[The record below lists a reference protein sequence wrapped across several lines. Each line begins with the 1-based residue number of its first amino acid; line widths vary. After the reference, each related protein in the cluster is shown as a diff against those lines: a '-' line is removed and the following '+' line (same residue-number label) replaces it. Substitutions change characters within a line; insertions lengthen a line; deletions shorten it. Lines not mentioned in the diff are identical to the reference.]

1 MTYRKA
7 FFAVGGIQAAASTG
21 ERTYPGRVPPPR
33 ALRGAAARPLVTG
46 AALVAVVLILAA
58 FAACGLGG
66 KSAPSFQRT
75 DQAIDGAGV
84 RLDTSFF
91 RPDGAGPAPAVLLA
105 HGFGGSKDDVRAEAE
120 QLAARGYAVL
130 TYTAR
135 GFGKSTGLVGLDSP
149 DAEVADARKL
159 LDWLAARSDVQQDRP
174 GDPRVG
180 VAGGSYGGA
189 LALLL
194 AGHDKR
200 VDAIAPRITYWDLEQ
215 ALFPGGV
222 YKKQWAGIL
231 FTMGGGCARFEPAVC
246 EMYTRIAQGGALT
259 DADRS
264 LLAARSPASVG
275 AEIRVPT
282 YLAQG
287 ELDSLFPL
295 DHADAAAQRIAAN
308 GAPVAVDWIAGGHDA
323 GSAEDARV
331 NARTAEW
338 FDRYL
343 KNEDAP
349 AVPAFQVSRSG
360 GVDRETGERTIR
372 ASTTDAYPGLAGT
385 ITRTVELPRTP
396 QRAENPAGGAPPSIS
411 GVPGL
416 GGLASS
422 AAALGSFGLSRDLP
436 AQAAIVDSEPLSGPV
451 TVTGAPTVTIKV
463 DSPASD
469 AVLFAKLYDVG
480 PEGTQILPQQL
491 AAPIRIPITAG
502 TATATIRLP
511 VIDHEFAAGHRMR
524 LALATTDLAYLSPS
538 APATHTIT
546 ATSPLTVPEVPALKA
561 APAPLPTW
569 VWVLPLAALAI
580 AAALLLVRRPRPA
593 PPADPELADVALQV
607 TGLSKKY
614 SGGDGYSVR
623 DVTFRVERGQVL
635 GLLGPN
641 GAGKTTTLRML
652 MGLITPDEGG
662 IRVFGHEIRPGAPVL
677 SRVGAF
683 VEGAGFLPHLSG
695 RANLDLYW
703 RATGRPADQ
712 AHLEEALAIADLGS
726 ALERPVR
733 TYSQGMRQRLAIAQ
747 AMLGLPD
754 VLVLDEPTNGL
765 DPSQIREMRDA
776 IVRYG
781 ATGRTV
787 IVSSHLLAE
796 VEQTCTHVVVLRR
809 GELIA
814 AGTVDE
820 IVQAGEGGGSR
831 TLEDAFL
838 QLTGDGA

>member
-7 FFAVGGIQAAASTG
+7 FFAVSGIQAAASTD

-46 AALVAVVLILAA
+46 AALVAVVILLAA

-66 KSAPSFQRT
+66 RSAPSFQRT
-75 DQAIDGAGV
+75 DQTIGGAGV
-84 RLDTSFF
+84 ELDTSFF

-105 HGFGGSKDDVRAEAE
+105 HGFGGSKEDVRDEAE
-120 QLAARGYAVL
+120 QLAGRGYAVL

-159 LDWLAARSDVQQDRP
+159 LDWLAARPDVQQDRP

-259 DADRS
+259 DADRA
-264 LLAARSPASVG
+264 LLAARSPATVG
-275 AEIRVPT
+275 ADIRVPT

-295 DHADAAAQRIAAN
+295 EHADAAARRIAAN

-343 KNEDAP
+343 KGGDAP

-372 ASTTDAYPGLAGT
+372 ASSTDAYPGLAGT
-385 ITRTVELPRTP
+385 ITRTVDLPRTP

-436 AQAAIVDSEPLSGPV
+436 AQAAVVDSEPLSEPV
-451 TVTGAPTVTIKV
+451 TVTGAPTVTIRL
-463 DSPASD
+463 DSAAPE

-480 PEGTQILPQQL
+480 PEGSQILPQQL
-491 AAPIRIPITAG
+491 AAPIRIPVTG
-502 TATATIRLP
+502 GSATATIRLP

-524 LALATTDLAYLSPS
+524 LALATTDLAYLTPS
-538 APATHTIT
+538 APETHTIT
-546 ATSPLTVPEVPALKA
+546 VTSPLTVPEVPALKT

-569 VWVLPLAALAI
+569 VWVLPLVALAI
-580 AAALLLVRRPRPA
+580 AAALLLVRRPRSAEPVDPA
-593 PPADPELADVALQV
+593 LADVALQV

-614 SGGDGYSVR
+614 AGGDGYSVR
-623 DVTFRVERGQVL
+623 DVTFRVDRGQVL

-662 IRVFGHEIRPGAPVL
+662 IRVFGHAIRPGAPVL

-703 RATGRPADQ
+703 RATGRPAEE
-712 AHLEEALAIADLGS
+712 AHLEEALEIADLGS

-820 IVQAGEGGGSR
+820 IVQAGEGGSR

>member
-1 MTYRKA
+1 M
-7 FFAVGGIQAAASTG
+7 
-21 ERTYPGRVPPPR
+21 PLPPPSTAR
-33 ALRGAAARPLVTG
+33 RPVLIGAAI
-46 AALVAVVLILAA
+46 AVVVLLVGAVAA
-58 FAACGLGG
+58 WGLLGRGG
-66 KSAPSFQRT
+66 APSVQRT
-75 DQAIDGAGV
+75 DRMIDGAGV
-84 RLDTSFF
+84 SLDASLF
-91 RPDGAGPAPAVLLA
+91 RPDGAGPFPAVLLA
-105 HGFGGSKDDVRAEAE
+105 HGFGGSKDDVRTEAE
-120 QLAARGYAVL
+120 QLARRGYAVL

-159 LDWLAARSDVQQDRP
+159 VDWLAAQPEVQLDGP

-194 AGHDKR
+194 AGLDRR

-231 FTMGGGCARFEPAVC
+231 FAMGGGCAKFEPAVC

-259 DADRS
+259 DGDRA

-275 AEIRVPT
+275 AAIRVPT

-295 DHADAAAQRIAAN
+295 EHADEAARRIAAN

-331 NARTAEW
+331 NARTADW

-343 KNEDAP
+343 KKADAP

-360 GVDRETGERTIR
+360 GLDRETGERTVR
-372 ASTTDAYPGLAGT
+372 SSSADAYPGLGGT
-385 ITRTVELPRTP
+385 VTRTVALPGTP
-396 QRAENPAGGAPPSIS
+396 QRAENPPGGTPPSIS
-411 GVPGL
+411 GLPGL
-416 GGLASS
+416 GELASS
-422 AAALGSFGLSRDLP
+422 AAALGSGGLTRDLP
-436 AQAAIVDSEPLSGPV
+436 TQAAVVDSEPLPAPV
-451 TVTGAPTVTIKV
+451 TVTGAPTVTIRV
-463 DSPASD
+463 DSFAPE

-480 PEGTQILPQQL
+480 PEGSQILPQQL
-491 AAPIRIPITAG
+491 AAPIRIPLTGA
-502 TATATIRLP
+502 TATATVRLP

-524 LALATTDLAYLSPS
+524 VAFATTDLAYLTPD

-546 ATSPLTVPEVPALKA
+546 VTGPLTVPEVPALRT

-569 VWVLPLAALAI
+569 VWVLPLVAAAI
-580 AAALLLVRRPRPA
+580 AAGLLLVRRSRVVLA
-593 PPADPELADVALQV
+593 TDPDLEDVALQV

-614 SGGDGYSVR
+614 AGGDGYSVR
-623 DVTFRVERGQVL
+623 DVTFRVDRGQVL

-662 IRVFGHEIRPGAPVL
+662 IRVFGHTIRPGAPVL

-703 RATGRPADQ
+703 RATGRPVAD
-712 AHLEEALAIADLGS
+712 AHLEEALAIADLGA

-814 AGTVDE
+814 AGTVEE
-820 IVQAGEGGGSR
+820 IVQAGEHSGSR
-831 TLEDAFL
+831 SLEDAFL
-838 QLTGDGA
+838 QLTGEQA

>member
-1 MTYRKA
+1 M
-7 FFAVGGIQAAASTG
+7 
-21 ERTYPGRVPPPR
+21 PPPR
-33 ALRGAAARPLVTG
+33 ALRGAAKRPLVTG
-46 AALVAVVLILAA
+46 AALVAVLIIVGA

-66 KSAPSFQRT
+66 TSAPSVQRT
-75 DQAIDGAGV
+75 DQTIDGAGV

-91 RPDGAGPAPAVLLA
+91 RPDGAGAAPAVLLA
-105 HGFGGSKDDVRAEAE
+105 HGFGGSKEDVRAEAE
-120 QLAARGYAVL
+120 QLAGRGYAVL

-149 DAEVADARKL
+149 DAEVADAGKL
-159 LDWLAARSDVQQDRP
+159 LDWLSARPDVQQDRP

-194 AGHDKR
+194 AGRDKR

-231 FTMGGGCARFEPAVC
+231 FTMGGGCPRFEPAVC
-246 EMYTRIAQGGALT
+246 EMYTRVAQGGALT
-259 DADRS
+259 DADRA

-275 AEIRVPT
+275 ADIRVPT

-295 DHADAAAQRIAAN
+295 EHADAAARRLAAN

-343 KNEDAP
+343 KNVDAP
-349 AVPAFQVSRSG
+349 TVPAFQVSRSG
-360 GVDRETGERTIR
+360 GIDRETGERTVR
-372 ASTTDAYPGLAGT
+372 ASSTDAYPGLGGS
-385 ITRTVELPRTP
+385 ISRTLALPGEP
-396 QRAENPAGGAPPSIS
+396 QRAENPPGGAPPSIS

-416 GGLASS
+416 GALASS
-422 AAALGSFGLSRDLP
+422 AAALGAGGFSRDLP
-436 AQAAIVDSEPLSGPV
+436 SQAAVFDSAPLAEPV
-451 TVTGAPTVTIKV
+451 TVTGGPTVTIKV
-463 DSPASD
+463 ESAAPE
-469 AVLFAKLYDVG
+469 AVLFAKLYDAG
-480 PEGTQILPQQL
+480 PGGTQLLPQQL
-491 AAPIRIPITAG
+491 AAPIRIPLTG
-502 TATATIRLP
+502 GSATVTVRLP
-511 VIDHEFAAGHRMR
+511 VIDHEFAAGNRMR
-524 LALATTDLAYLSPS
+524 VAFATTDLAYLTPQ
-538 APATHTIT
+538 APATYTIT
-546 ATSPLTVPEVPALKA
+546 ATGPLTVPEVPALKT

-580 AAALLLVRRPRPA
+580 GAALLLVRRPRAAAPVDPA
-593 PPADPELADVALQV
+593 LADVALQV
-607 TGLSKKY
+607 SGLSKKY
-614 SGGDGYSVR
+614 AGGDGYSVR
-623 DVTFRVERGQVL
+623 DVTFRVDRGQVL

-652 MGLITPDEGG
+652 MGLITPDEGE
-662 IRVFGHEIRPGAPVL
+662 IRVFGHAIRPGAPVL

-695 RANLDLYW
+695 RSNLDLYW

-712 AHLEEALAIADLGS
+712 AHLEEALEIADLGS
-726 ALERPVR
+726 ALDRPVR

-781 ATGRTV
+781 ETGRTV

-809 GELIA
+809 GQLIA

-831 TLEDAFL
+831 SLEDAFL

>member
-1 MTYRKA
+1 M
-7 FFAVGGIQAAASTG
+7 
-21 ERTYPGRVPPPR
+21 PPPR
-33 ALRGAAARPLVTG
+33 ALRGAAKRPLLTG
-46 AALVAVVLILAA
+46 AALAAVVIIVAA

-66 KSAPSFQRT
+66 RSAPSFQRT

-84 RLDTSFF
+84 TLDTSFF
-91 RPDGAGPAPAVLLA
+91 RPDGAAPAPAVLLA
-105 HGFGGSKDDVRAEAE
+105 HGFGGTKEDVRSEAE
-120 QLAARGYAVL
+120 QLAGRGYAVL

-159 LDWLAARSDVQQDRP
+159 LDWLAARPDVQQDGP

-231 FTMGGGCARFEPAVC
+231 FTMGGGCAKFEPAVC
-246 EMYTRIAQGGALT
+246 EMYTRIAQGGPLT
-259 DADRS
+259 DADRT

-275 AEIRVPT
+275 ADIRVPT

-295 DHADAAAQRIAAN
+295 DHADEAARRITAN
-308 GAPVAVDWIAGGHDA
+308 GAPVSVDWIAGGHDA

-331 NARTAEW
+331 NARTVEW

-343 KNEDAP
+343 KKTDAP

-360 GVDRETGERTIR
+360 GIDRETGERTVR
-372 ASTTDAYPGLAGT
+372 SSSSDAYPGLSGT
-385 ITRTVELPRTP
+385 ITRTVALPGTP
-396 QRAENPAGGAPPSIS
+396 QRAENPPGGTPPSIS

-416 GGLASS
+416 GALASS
-422 AAALGSFGLSRDLP
+422 AAALGSGGLSRDLP
-436 AQAAIVDSEPLSGPV
+436 SQAAVVDSEPLAGPV
-451 TVTGAPTVTIKV
+451 TVTGAPTVSIKV
-463 DSPASD
+463 ESSAPD

-480 PEGTQILPQQL
+480 PEGTPILPQQL
-491 AAPIRIPITAG
+491 AAPIRIPLTG
-502 TATATIRLP
+502 GSTTATVRLP

-524 LALATTDLAYLSPS
+524 VAFATTDLAYLTPS

-546 ATSPLTVPEVPALKA
+546 VTGPLTVPEVPALRT

-569 VWVLPLAALAI
+569 VWALPIIAVILAGAI
-580 AAALLLVRRPRPA
+580 LFVRRPRTASAVDPA
-593 PPADPELADVALQV
+593 LSDVALQV

-614 SGGDGYSVR
+614 AGGDGYSVR
-623 DVTFRVERGQVL
+623 DVTFRVDRGQVL

-662 IRVFGHEIRPGAPVL
+662 IRVFGHTIRPGAPVL

-703 RATGRPADQ
+703 RATGRPSDE
-712 AHLEEALAIADLGS
+712 AHLDEALEIADLGT

-814 AGTVDE
+814 AGTVEE
-820 IVQAGEGGGSR
+820 IVTADEGAGSR

-838 QLTGDGA
+838 QLTGDEA

>member
-1 MTYRKA
+1 M
-7 FFAVGGIQAAASTG
+7 
-21 ERTYPGRVPPPR
+21 PPPR
-33 ALRGAAARPLVTG
+33 ALRGAPRRPLLIG
-46 AALVAVVLILAA
+46 AALAAVAVILAA
-58 FAACGLGG
+58 FAACGPIGRD
-66 KSAPSFQRT
+66 SAPSVQRT
-75 DQAIDGAGV
+75 DQLLDGAGV

-91 RPDGAGPAPAVLLA
+91 RPDGAEPAPAVLLA
-105 HGFGGSKDDVRAEAE
+105 HGFGGSKDDVRDEAE
-120 QLAARGYAVL
+120 QLARRGYAVL

-159 LDWLAARSDVQQDRP
+159 LDWLATRSEVRQDAP

-200 VDAIAPRITYWDLEQ
+200 VDAIAPRITYWNLEQ

-259 DADRS
+259 DADRA

-275 AEIRVPT
+275 AAIRVPT

-295 DHADAAAQRIAAN
+295 EHADEAAKQISAN

-343 KNEDAP
+343 KGTDAP
-349 AVPAFQVSRSG
+349 VLPSFQVSRSG
-360 GVDRETGERTIR
+360 GVDRETGERTVR
-372 ASTTDAYPGLAGT
+372 SSSADSYPGLAGS
-385 ITRTVELPRTP
+385 ITRTVGLDGAPRT
-396 QRAENPAGGAPPSIS
+396 AENPAGGTPPSIS

-416 GGLASS
+416 GALASS
-422 AAALGSFGLSRDLP
+422 AAALGSGGLSRDLP
-436 AQAAIVDSEPLSGPV
+436 TQAAVFDSAPLAGPV
-451 TVTGAPTVTIKV
+451 TVTGTPTVTIKV
-463 DSPASD
+463 DSAAPD

-480 PEGTQILPQQL
+480 PEGSQVLPQQL
-491 AAPIRIPITAG
+491 AAPIRIPLTGG
-502 TATATIRLP
+502 TATTTVRLP
-511 VIDHEFAAGHRMR
+511 TIDHEFVAGHRMR
-524 LALATTDLAYLSPS
+524 VAFATTDLAYLSPS
-538 APATHTIT
+538 APATYTIA
-546 ATSPLTVPEVPALKA
+546 ATSPLTVPEVPGLRT
-561 APAPLPTW
+561 APRPLPTW
-569 VWVLPLAALAI
+569 VWVLPIIAVVV
-580 AAALLLVRRPRPA
+580 AAALLAVRRRRTVG
-593 PPADPELADVALQV
+593 PADPELADVALQV

-614 SGGDGYSVR
+614 AGGDGYSVQ

-662 IRVFGHEIRPGAPVL
+662 IRVFGHPIRPGAPVL

-703 RATGRPADQ
+703 RATGRPAED
-712 AHLEEALAIADLGS
+712 AHVDEALEIADLGS
-726 ALERPVR
+726 ALDRSVR

-809 GELIA
+809 GRLIA
-814 AGTVDE
+814 AGTVEE
-820 IVQAGEGGGSR
+820 IVQTGEGGASR

-838 QLTGDGA
+838 QLTGGDE